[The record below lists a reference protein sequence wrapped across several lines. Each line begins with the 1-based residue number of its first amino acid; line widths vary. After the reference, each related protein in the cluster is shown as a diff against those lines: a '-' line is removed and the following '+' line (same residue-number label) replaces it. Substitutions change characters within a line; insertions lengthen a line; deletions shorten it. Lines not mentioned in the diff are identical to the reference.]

1 MNAQQMKLLESVG
14 EGILQVA
21 AREEKKL
28 DQQLKEM
35 ENLGFTCIYG
45 KDDWYITNFHYN
57 FTKMKMILKHW
68 GRGEEW
74 IFKSKCDKNKIGDSL
89 DMECEGISNKHN

>member
-35 ENLGFTCIYG
+35 ENLGFLVYTEQMTDI
-45 KDDWYITNFHYN
+45 ITNFHYN
-57 FTKMKMILKHW
+57 FTQMKMILKH
-68 GRGEEW
+68 
-74 IFKSKCDKNKIGDSL
+74 
-89 DMECEGISNKHN
+89 

>member
-45 KDDWYITNFHYN
+45 IDD
-57 FTKMKMILKHW
+57 
-68 GRGEEW
+68 
-74 IFKSKCDKNKIGDSL
+74 
-89 DMECEGISNKHN
+89 

>member
-35 ENLGFTCIYG
+35 ENLGVYLFMFLCFYV
-45 KDDWYITNFHYN
+45 HV
-57 FTKMKMILKHW
+57 
-68 GRGEEW
+68 
-74 IFKSKCDKNKIGDSL
+74 
-89 DMECEGISNKHN
+89 